1 MSRNSMEEQCP
12 LCFKSFPTAF
22 LERHVNSC
30 LDTHEPVRL
39 KSPEEKPRT
48 RNAFAA
54 LGLKADSSRSDR
66 SKKDA
71 TLTTLLIAER
81 KLKRRQ
87 KELEHRL
94 LGRRQDPPTM
104 PLELLNSSPVQA
116 RSNNATDVY
125 LAPPPDEPLVETN
138 TSPGH
143 APPGQSITS
152 PENQATQASHIPHS
166 QDTLVQD
173 SHIHT
178 QMAHALAQ
186 TQPTTQPITQVTTQ
200 PTSQITTQPTSQP
213 TTQPMQIPPHYD
225 RRKEISDDYVRLKR
239 EALLP
244 LAQRLRPNSL
254 DDFFGQEKLVGPN
267 GLLRNMI
274 NADQIPSFILWGVPG
289 VGKTSLARIVASS
302 SNHRYVELS
311 GSDSNAKKMKEAFAA
326 AQNELQLLGTKTILF
341 LDEIHRFNRAVQDL
355 LLPVLE
361 KGIVTVIGATTE
373 NPSFTLNN
381 ALLSRMHTFV
391 MEPLSH
397 DALVKILSK
406 GLYVINRTRKRLHG
420 LHLIAMNKD
429 AVDHIADLS
438 AGDSRVALN
447 ILESVNAYL
456 SGRKYNV
463 FSSTEPDETIE
474 VPEKF
479 GIIKVN
485 LENLR
490 PLLSTRNFH
499 QMYDK
504 TGENHYDII
513 SAFHKSVR
521 GSNADAAIFYLVKML
536 SGGEDPLFI
545 ARRMIVIASEDIGL
559 RESSCLPF
567 AIATMEALQFV
578 GMPEGEIILAH
589 CAVKLA
595 RAPKSTKSYR
605 ALRTAQA
612 LLKEKPETMKIPVPL
627 HLRNAPT
634 KLMKELGYGD
644 TYKYNPNF
652 RHGIIE
658 QDFMP
663 PELKGLKF
671 VEDTHL
677 GLTKDEEVEEAE
689 YEKAD
694 GEEQLYKNFK
704 KRYRLRVKLERTR
717 LQRLSRKRNLK
728 LIHSLYSA
736 ERMSSY
742 DENLDRS
749 DQPEYFDGNERDD
762 YLDDPESQNNFEC
775 SYDEF
780 QPDQSDYP
788 INCVPE

>member
-1 MSRNSMEEQCP
+1 MEEQCP
-12 LCFKSFPTAF
+12 LCFKKFPAAF

-30 LDTHEPVRL
+30 LDTHAPDRP

-54 LGLKADSSRSDR
+54 LGLKADSKRSDR

-71 TLTTLLIAER
+71 TLTTILIAER
-81 KLKRRQ
+81 KLQRRQ
-87 KELEHRL
+87 KELEQRL
-94 LGRRQDPPTM
+94 LGQKKELVHFA
-104 PLELLNSSPVQA
+104 LEPLNSSPVQP
-116 RSNNATDVY
+116 RSEAKDELYRASPPKEDSAT
-125 LAPPPDEPLVETN
+125 A
-138 TSPGH
+138 
-143 APPGQSITS
+143 QSSATQTLS
-152 PENQATQASHIPHS
+152 SQNLPAQATQMIPTHPSQASPKHYS
-166 QDTLVQD
+166 QESQTHETTL
-173 SHIHT
+173 STNT
-178 QMAHALAQ
+178 QL
-186 TQPTTQPITQVTTQ
+186 TTQ
-200 PTSQITTQPTSQP
+200 PTQVSLPQT
-213 TTQPMQIPPHYD
+213 
-225 RRKEISDDYVRLKR
+225 RKQELSAEFLRLKR

-254 DDFFGQEKLVGPN
+254 DDFYGQEKLVGPN
-267 GLLRNMI
+267 GIIRNMMD
-274 NADQIPSFILWGVPG
+274 ADQIPSFILWGVPG

-302 SNHRYVELS
+302 SSHRFVELS
-311 GSDSNAKKMKEAFAA
+311 GSDSNSKKMKEAFTA
-326 AQNELQLLGTKTILF
+326 AQNERQLLGTKTILF

-361 KGIVTVIGATTE
+361 KGVVTVIGATTE

-397 DALVKILSK
+397 DAVVKILNK
-406 GLYVINRTRKRLHG
+406 GLFVINRTRKRLYG

-429 AVDHIADLS
+429 AIDHIAHLS
-438 AGDSRVALN
+438 SGDSRVALN

-456 SGRKYNV
+456 SGRKYNI
-463 FSSTEPDETIE
+463 FPDSEPTETID
-474 VPEKF
+474 VPEKI

-521 GSNADAAIFYLVKML
+521 GSNADAAVFYLVKML

-545 ARRMIVIASEDIGL
+545 ARRMIVIASEDVGL
-559 RESSCLPF
+559 RDSSCLPF
-567 AIATMEALQFV
+567 AIAAMEALQFV

-595 RAPKSTKSYR
+595 RASKSTKSYR

-612 LLKEKPETMKIPVPL
+612 LLKEKPETLKLPIPL

-677 GLTKDEEVEEAE
+677 GPSTDDLVDAAE
-689 YEKAD
+689 YAKAD
-694 GEEQLYKNFK
+694 AEEQQYKKFK
-704 KRYRLRVKLERTR
+704 RQYRLKVKLERVR
-717 LQRLSRKRNLK
+717 LQRLSRKRNLQ
-728 LIHSLYSA
+728 LIRSLYST

-742 DENLDRS
+742 DENLDKR
-749 DQPEYFDGNERDD
+749 DQPEYFDGSERDN
-762 YLDDPESQNNFEC
+762 YLDDPESHNNFEC

-780 QPDQSDYP
+780 QPDQEDYP
-788 INCVPE
+788 INYAEK